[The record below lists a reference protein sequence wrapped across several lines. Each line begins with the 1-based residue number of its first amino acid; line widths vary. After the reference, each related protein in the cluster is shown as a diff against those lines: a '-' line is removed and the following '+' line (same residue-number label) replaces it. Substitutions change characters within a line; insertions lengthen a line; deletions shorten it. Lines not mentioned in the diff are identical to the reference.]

1 MLRELGVSV
10 MLLVA
15 STGVVV
21 SEDAPT
27 GFGAPRSLGVPKAAT
42 SDAARSNKSDVPQ
55 APVAPPRPGP
65 RETTRSAAVPDRGK
79 HLPIV
84 MGYQLGANFD
94 DARAAA
100 EGYERTEL
108 DGEGFSETHWQKVT
122 IINNR
127 KETIALVPYLRDGV
141 NILVKIYYELV
152 LDPIE
157 NYDECLKKYQS
168 FVAEIQSAT
177 SDSGKQKI
185 NDIVQLPGKVLYMEF
200 TAYARPANP
209 NATDRFQG
217 DATIDEDRV
226 KGVSSCDVEKIYR
239 FRWEGVDRE
248 RLCYPGRSGLTPTIC
263 E

>member
-84 MGYQLGANFD
+84 MGYQLGAKFD

-100 EGYERTEL
+100 AVGV
-108 DGEGFSETHWQKVT
+108 FH
-122 IINNR
+122 
-127 KETIALVPYLRDGV
+127 LRAEFAG
-141 NILVKIYYELV
+141 
-152 LDPIE
+152 
-157 NYDECLKKYQS
+157 
-168 FVAEIQSAT
+168 AEI
-177 SDSGKQKI
+177 
-185 NDIVQLPGKVLYMEF
+185 EF
-200 TAYARPANP
+200 GA
-209 NATDRFQG
+209 
-217 DATIDEDRV
+217 DA
-226 KGVSSCDVEKIYR
+226 GLA
-239 FRWEGVDRE
+239 E
-248 RLCYPGRSGLTPTIC
+248 R
-263 E
+263 